1 MSSSSKPFAFDINNI
16 NNNTIIPVGKSSP
29 LGLQP
34 SASGNVLFTATSIDH
49 ECVDDC
55 STPMSPR
62 PWEDKSFSDPNNDDD
77 ECSTPTSPRPKPED
91 NYGSSSHQ
99 SYGGNDPRDYSGIE
113 QSTSGPRDSRDHGAY
128 PTSEPEKPKSR
139 FDIKPWLHLFD
150 IADTDSYKFGHG
162 KQTKFLKGMR
172 IVGNHAYFEARKGA
186 KYSKSAWFGLQCLLA
201 SLQGS
206 VITKE
211 SVDRLEEDVNGHI
224 GPGTFD
230 RTMFDHIIN
239 NLGGKLP
246 LEFKSASEGSVIPVG
261 NVLFTVTNTDP
272 ECADLVSYIETFI
285 SRVWYLL
292 TTCTISKSVRS
303 KLIKALKTSSDNP
316 DQVLFMLHDFMARGV
331 SSPETAALGGVSHL
345 VNFRGTDTFIALRL
359 ARDIYACQLAGYS
372 VNATQHS
379 CMTAGGPEG
388 EFKIIKEIIELYPA
402 GILSMVLDSYD
413 LKAAVL
419 HVCTVLKDLVL
430 SRDGKFVVRPDS
442 GHPPDVILWVFQTLW
457 EHFGGTIN
465 SKGFKVLNP
474 KVGCIY
480 GDGLTEEMIELCLQT
495 LIDNGFETSCVY
507 GMGGGLGQ
515 KSNRDTQRCAYKT
528 SAVQTEDGEWHDVF
542 KDPASGDK
550 KSKAG
555 RLKLIKL
562 GASGEWL
569 TVRLDDPAYAA
580 YPDELVTVFRD
591 GEITH
596 AWTLDEIR
604 ARADEYEGEMM

>member
-1 MSSSSKPFAFDINNI
+1 MSSSSKPFADNNNI
-16 NNNTIIPVGKSSP
+16 NDNTIIPT
-29 LGLQP
+29 
-34 SASGNVLFTATSIDH
+34 GNVLFTANSTDP

-55 STPMSPR
+55 STP
-62 PWEDKSFSDPNNDDD
+62 
-77 ECSTPTSPRPKPED
+77 TSPRPDPKD
-91 NYGSSSHQ
+91 NYCSSE
-99 SYGGNDPRDYSGIE
+99 RI
-113 QSTSGPRDSRDHGAY
+113 SGPRDSRDHGVY
-128 PTSEPEKPKSR
+128 YGPNDSNDPIGCSESPRPEKPKSR

-150 IADTDSYKFGHG
+150 IADTDSYKFGHR

-211 SVDRLEEDVNGHI
+211 SVDRLEQDVNAHI

-230 RTMFDHIIN
+230 RTMFDHIIEKHD
-239 NLGGKLP
+239 GRLP
-246 LEFKSASEGSVIPVG
+246 LQFDSAPEGSVIPVG
-261 NVLFTVTNTDP
+261 NVLFTVINTDP

-419 HVCTVLKDLVL
+419 HVCTDLKDLVL

-442 GHPPDVILWVFQTLW
+442 GYPPEVILWVFQTLW

-555 RLKLIKL
+555 ILKLIKRE
-562 GASGEWL
+562 GEWM

-580 YPDELVTVFRD
+580 YPNELVTVFRD

>member
-1 MSSSSKPFAFDINNI
+1 MSSSSKPFAFDTNNI
-16 NNNTIIPVGKSSP
+16 NDNTIIPVGKSSP

-34 SASGNVLFTATSIDH
+34 SASGNVLFTATNTDPEYADTSSVMSASS
-49 ECVDDC
+49 EPFADD
-55 STPMSPR
+55 
-62 PWEDKSFSDPNNDDD
+62 
-77 ECSTPTSPRPKPED
+77 CSTPTSPRPDPKD
-91 NYGSSSHQ
+91 NYCSSE
-99 SYGGNDPRDYSGIE
+99 RI
-113 QSTSGPRDSRDHGAY
+113 SGPRDSRDHGAY
-128 PTSEPEKPKSR
+128 SGPNDSNDPIGCSGSQKPEKPKSI
-139 FDIKPWLHLFD
+139 FNIKPWLHLFD

-162 KQTKFLKGMR
+162 LQTKFLKGMR

-186 KYSKSAWFGLQCLLA
+186 KYSKTAWFGLQCLLA

-206 VITKE
+206 VITKA
-211 SVDRLEEDVNGHI
+211 SVDRLEQDVNAHI
-224 GPGTFD
+224 GPGTCD
-230 RTMFDHIIN
+230 RTMFDHIIEKHD
-239 NLGGKLP
+239 GRLP
-246 LEFKSASEGSVIPVG
+246 LQFDSAPEGSVIPVG
-261 NVLFTVTNTDP
+261 NVLFTVINTDP
-272 ECADLVSYIETFI
+272 ACADLVSYIETFI

-292 TTCTISKSVRS
+292 TTCTISKSVKS
-303 KLIKALKTSSDNP
+303 KLIKALQKSSDNP

-345 VNFRGTDTFIALRL
+345 VNYRGTDTFIALGL
-359 ARDIYACQLAGYS
+359 ARDIYMCQLAGYS

-388 EFKIIKEIIELYPA
+388 EFEIIKNIIELYPA

-419 HVCTVLKDLVL
+419 HVCTALKDLVL

-442 GHPPDVILWVFQTLW
+442 GYPPEVILWVFQTLW

-480 GDGLTEEMIELCLQT
+480 GDGLTPEMIELCLQT
-495 LIDNGFETSCVY
+495 LIDNGFETSCVF

-562 GASGEWL
+562 ENGEWL

-580 YPDELVTVFRD
+580 YPNELVTVFRD

-604 ARADEYEGEMM
+604 ARADEYEGDMM

>member
-1 MSSSSKPFAFDINNI
+1 MSTTSESFAP
-16 NNNTIIPVGKSSP
+16 NNTHP
-29 LGLQP
+29 
-34 SASGNVLFTATSIDH
+34 D
-49 ECVDDC
+49 EYC
-55 STPMSPR
+55 STPTSPI
-62 PWEDKSFSDPNNDDD
+62 PDDND
-77 ECSTPTSPRPKPED
+77 CSTPTSPRPKPED
-91 NYGSSSHQ
+91 NYSSFE
-99 SYGGNDPRDYSGIE
+99 RR
-113 QSTSGPRDSRDHGAY
+113 SGPQDSRDHGNCCG
-128 PTSEPEKPKSR
+128 PNGSNEPIGCSGSKKPEKPNIMSN
-139 FDIKPWLHLFD
+139 FNINPWLHLFN
-150 IADTDSYKFGHG
+150 IRDTDSYKFGHG
-162 KQTKFLKGMR
+162 KQTKHLKGMR

-186 KYSKSAWFGLQCLLA
+186 KYTKSAWFGLQCLLA

-206 VITKE
+206 VITKA
-211 SVDRLEEDVNGHI
+211 SVDYLERDVNAHI

-230 RTMFDHIIN
+230 RTMFDYIIEKH
-239 NLGGKLP
+239 GGRLP
-246 LEFKSASEGSVIPVG
+246 LQFDSAPEGSVIPVG

-272 ECADLVSYIETFI
+272 ACADLVSYIETFI

-292 TTCTISKSVRS
+292 TTCTISKSVKS
-303 KLIKALKTSSDNP
+303 KLIKALQKSSDNP

-345 VNFRGTDTFIALRL
+345 VNYRGTDTFIALGL
-359 ARDIYACQLAGYS
+359 ARDIYMCQLAGYS

-388 EFKIIKEIIELYPA
+388 EFEIIKNIIELYPT
-402 GILSMVLDSYD
+402 GIVSMVLDSYD

-419 HVCTVLKDLVL
+419 HVCTALKDLVL
-430 SRDGKFVVRPDS
+430 ARDGKFVVRPDS

-480 GDGLTEEMIELCLQT
+480 GDGLTEDMIELCLQT
-495 LIDNGFETSCVY
+495 LIDHGFETSCVY

-562 GASGEWL
+562 EGEWM
-569 TVRLDDPAYAA
+569 TVRLDDPAYAT

-604 ARADEYEGEMM
+604 ARADEYEGDMM